1 MSIPQRHAQQCL
13 LPTKKMNPFSRD
25 LLLLAGG
32 TLSAICLAAGSTYLV
47 KYKPWGVPDVVRDQ
61 YEAKVVALD
70 QRNQLIASWKGKEKP
85 KITVRSHYDVGSRP
99 ENSNESFTFSL
110 KNDGELPLTL
120 EPIRTSNG
128 ATLILAQKAIMPGE
142 EGRATVL
149 WTSKSRPCPFEF
161 NASFRSSD
169 PLQESFTI
177 VFGGRIKAKILMPQT
192 VALPASN
199 LGEST
204 QGTFV
209 VRSETWD
216 KINVIDIRCDDH
228 LFDWNANQVAHLGDD
243 TSAVE
248 VTLLSSFFEHGK
260 TEKELTVTAQG
271 PTGDT
276 ISTDITIKAKV
287 RQPISFQGPELHI
300 TDGLHLGAIESGSEQ
315 AFHVNCKV
323 HGGNDRTIEILNVK
337 PEPLRAELKKQ
348 SVAGNYRLSV
358 IIPKDCP
365 MVVFNTNQQG
375 YVKVGDPEDEQFSNW
390 LPIHGV
396 VVPKTP

>member
-1 MSIPQRHAQQCL
+1 
-13 LPTKKMNPFSRD
+13 MNAFSRN
-25 LLLLAGG
+25 LLLLCGG
-32 TLSAICLAAGSTYLV
+32 AFSTLCLAAGSTYLV
-47 KYKPWGVPDVVRDQ
+47 KYKPWGVPDVLRDQ

-70 QRNQLIASWKGKEKP
+70 QRNQLIDSWKGKEKP
-85 KITVRSHYDVGSRP
+85 KISVRSYYDVGSRLG
-99 ENSNESFTFSL
+99 NSQESFTFSF

-120 EPIRTSNG
+120 EPIRASNG
-128 ATLILAQKAIMPGE
+128 AAFHLAQEPLMPGE
-142 EGRATVL
+142 EGIATVQ
-149 WTSKSRPCPFEF
+149 WTSKNNPGPFEF

-177 VFGGRIKAKILMPQT
+177 NFGGRIKAKVLVPQT
-192 VALPASN
+192 VAMATSN
-199 LGEST
+199 AGETT
-204 QGTFV
+204 QGTLV

-216 KINVIDIRCDDH
+216 SIDVIDIQCDDH
-228 LFDWNANQVAHLGDD
+228 SFDWNADRIDHLGDD

-248 VTLLSSFFEHGK
+248 VTLLASFFEHGK
-260 TEKELTVTAQG
+260 SEKTLTVTTQG
-271 PTGDT
+271 PTGER
-276 ISTDITIKAKV
+276 ISSDITIKVKV

-300 TDGLHLGAIESGSEQ
+300 SDGLDIGTIESGPEQ
-315 AFHVNCKV
+315 AFYVNCKV
-323 HGGNDRTIEILNVK
+323 HGDNDRTIEVLDIK

-375 YVKVGDPEDEQFSNW
+375 YIKVGDPEDERFSNW

-396 VVPKTP
+396 VVPQTP